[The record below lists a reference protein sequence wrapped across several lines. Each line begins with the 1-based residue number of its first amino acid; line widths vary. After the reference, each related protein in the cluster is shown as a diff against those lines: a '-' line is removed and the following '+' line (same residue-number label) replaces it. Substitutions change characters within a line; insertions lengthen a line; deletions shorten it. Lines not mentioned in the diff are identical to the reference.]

1 MRLTHPTIR
10 DRRFHAWKRASR
22 AMGNDTERV
31 DALNTLFGS
40 REIGQMNPVDPSD
53 DLPRLR
59 LSRKDWSARPVILTV
74 LVACFA
80 GGSLTIAS
88 DTTSLRDQLLPFL
101 HPHCIDCH
109 NGAES
114 AGGLDLTELSTNLAD
129 AEVMRRWVLI
139 HDRVSAGEMPPEDQP
154 RPAEAQKSAALAALA
169 AALTKADHARSD
181 VVLRRLNRNE
191 YENTV
196 RDLFD
201 VYVNVKAHLPPDA
214 PMSGFDNVGEG
225 LAVSAEAA
233 QAYLIAADVTL
244 DAVFGPAKQPQQ
256 IKHETSLPDQT
267 NHDGTPRLANQIGK
281 MFRKT
286 DDGLVI
292 FQSNY
297 CPTNLVN
304 LARLRPAAGT
314 YRGTIR
320 ARAIQSEKP
329 VTLRIYGGD
338 TIVGRRE
345 KHLVGYYDIP
355 PDKWTTIEF
364 TDRLIEDGGTYQP
377 KCYGTRDTRTDANT
391 YPEPGIE
398 IGDISIEGPLE
409 EWPPRSRTKLL
420 GDVDLQKGTLDDA
433 AAILRRVLPRA
444 FRRGT
449 HDDEVES
456 YITLVASALDTDRP
470 FDEALRLGL
479 KGVLCSPEFLFLDE
493 PGREFIS
500 QQALASRLS
509 YFLWSSMPDDE
520 LLALA
525 DEGRLDQPV
534 MLQQQVERLLNDSK
548 AEAFTT
554 NFVGQWLDLRD
565 IDFTEPDMNL
575 YPEFDEL
582 LRISMVEETNRYFR
596 EVLDQDLSLLTFID
610 SDFIFLNE
618 RLAAHYG
625 IPGIQGQNFRKI
637 TLPADSVRGG
647 VLTQASVLK
656 VTANGTNTSPVLR
669 GAWVVK
675 NILGQPTPP
684 PPSNVPAVEPDI
696 RGATT
701 LRQQLAKHRNEDSC
715 AVCHDKLDPAGFAL
729 ENFDVIGGW
738 RDNYRT
744 LGDGERPE
752 FSQHPITFAWIRYRI
767 GLPVDATGKTP
778 AGHLFGDIREFKRLL
793 LMQKNA
799 VATGLTEKLV
809 TYAMGRQLGFSDR
822 RDIQKIVEASARDS
836 YGFRSLIHK
845 IVQSEMYRRP

>member
-1 MRLTHPTIR
+1 MRSAVTRNGPLQQKHSSACEGKG
-10 DRRFHAWKRASR
+10 H
-22 AMGNDTERV
+22 
-31 DALNTLFGS
+31 
-40 REIGQMNPVDPSD
+40 MNPVAPFAG
-53 DLPRLR
+53 LPRRSLP
-59 LSRKDWSARPVILTV
+59 RKDCVPRPAVLVVIVVCLAFNRLTV
-74 LVACFA
+74 
-80 GGSLTIAS
+80 AS
-88 DTTSLRDQLLPFL
+88 DGAIFRDQLLPFL
-101 HPHCIDCH
+101 HAHCMDCH
-109 NGAES
+109 TDADA
-114 AGGLDLTELSTNLAD
+114 AGGLDLAELSTNLAD
-129 AEVMRRWVLI
+129 AEIMRRWVQV

-154 RPAEAQKSAALAALA
+154 RPAEAQKSAALATLS
-169 AALTKADHARSD
+169 AALTKADRARSD

-201 VYVNVKAHLPPDA
+201 VYVNVKAHLPPDT
-214 PMSGFDNVGEG
+214 PMSGFDNIGEG

-244 DAVFGPAKQPQQ
+244 DAAFGPAKQPQL
-256 IKHETSLPDQT
+256 IKHETNLLDQT
-267 NHDGTPRLANQIGK
+267 NHDGTPRLANHIGK

-304 LARLRPAAGT
+304 LARLRPTAGT

-320 ARAIQSEKP
+320 VRAIQSEKP

-345 KHLVGYYDIP
+345 KHLVGYFDVP

-364 TDRLIEDGGTYQP
+364 TDRLVEDGGTYQP
-377 KCYGTRDTRTDANT
+377 KCYGTRDTRKDADA

-398 IGDISIEGPLE
+398 IGDITIEGPLE
-409 EWPPRSRTKLL
+409 EWPPVSRTKLL
-420 GDVDLQKGTLDDA
+420 GDIDLRTGTLEDA
-433 AAILRRVLPRA
+433 AAILRRILPRA
-444 FRRGT
+444 FRRTT
-449 HDDEVES
+449 HDNELKP
-456 YITLVASALDTDRP
+456 YITLVASALDADRP
-470 FDEALRLGL
+470 FAEALWLGL

-493 PGREFIS
+493 PGQNVIS

-520 LLALA
+520 LLSLA
-525 DEGRLDQPV
+525 DEGRLDQPNI
-534 MLQQQVERLLNDSK
+534 LQQQVERLLHDPK
-548 AEAFTT
+548 ADAFTT

-582 LRISMVEETNRYFR
+582 LRLSMIEETHRYFR
-596 EVLDQDLSLLTFID
+596 EVLDQDLSLLTFIA
-610 SDFIFLNE
+610 SDFTFLNE
-618 RLAAHYG
+618 RLARHYE
-625 IPGIQGQNFRKI
+625 IPGILGQKFRKT

-669 GAWVVK
+669 GAWVME
-675 NILGQPTPP
+675 NILGQSTPP

-701 LRQQLAKHRNEDSC
+701 LREQLARHRNEDSC
-715 AVCHDKLDPAGFAL
+715 AVCHDKIDPAGFAL
-729 ENFDVIGGW
+729 ENFDVVGGW
-738 RDNYRT
+738 RNNYRT
-744 LGDGERPE
+744 LGDGERPG

-767 GLPVDATGKTP
+767 GLPVDSTGRTSD
-778 AGHLFGDIREFKRLL
+778 GQSFSDIREFKQLL
-793 LMQKNA
+793 LKQKNA
-799 VATGLTEKLV
+799 IATGITEKLV
-809 TYAMGRQLGFSDR
+809 TYALGRRIGFSDR
-822 RDIQKIVEASARDS
+822 QDIQNIVKRSAQND
-836 YGFRSLIHK
+836 YGFRSLIHD
-845 IVQSEMYRRP
+845 IVQSDMYRRP